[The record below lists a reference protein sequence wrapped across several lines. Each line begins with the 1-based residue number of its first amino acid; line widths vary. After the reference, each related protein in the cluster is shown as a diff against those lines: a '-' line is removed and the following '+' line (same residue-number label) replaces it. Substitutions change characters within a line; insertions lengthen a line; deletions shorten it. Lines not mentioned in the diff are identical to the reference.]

1 MAANASHGIDIVVP
15 TTFESRNSRA
25 SLPLDIPSDQPV
37 RLQIAPLDTVRRLF
51 AIPTATSSAAIS
63 NGGFTSIA
71 DGHGRR
77 VAQIAAIPR
86 PRNWRGKS
94 TFNRL
99 AIGFS
104 VSISTGDL

>member
-51 AIPTATSSAAIS
+51 AIPTATSTAAIA
-63 NGGFTSIA
+63 NGGFTSIR
-71 DGHGRR
+71 D
-77 VAQIAAIPR
+77 IKSAAT
-86 PRNWRGKS
+86 
-94 TFNRL
+94 TFRF
-99 AIGFS
+99 G
-104 VSISTGDL
+104 SISLSDRLKQARRTGEGR